1 MSTIFSKIINKE
13 IPSYTISENKNF
25 ISFLDINPLTVGH
38 CLVVPK
44 IETDYLFDLDDS
56 YLKEILIFSKKISS
70 SLSKTVD
77 CVRVGVSVVGLEVP
91 HAHLHLI
98 PFINENDMSFSN
110 KRIEMTNEEFLDLQS
125 KIIKNLN

>member
-13 IPSYTISENKNF
+13 IPSYTIAEDENF
-25 ISFLDINPLTVGH
+25 ISFLDINPLTIGH

-44 IETDYLFDLDDS
+44 SEIDYLFDLDDS
-56 YLKEILIFSKKISS
+56 YLKDILIFSKRISS
-70 SLSKTVD
+70 SLLESVD

-98 PFINENDMSFSN
+98 PFINEKDMSFSN
-110 KRIEMTNEEFLDLQS
+110 KRIKMSNNEFLELQT

>member
-13 IPSYTISENKNF
+13 IPSYTIAENANF

-56 YLKEILIFSKKISS
+56 YLKEILIFLKKSHHHYQK
-70 SLSKTVD
+70 L
-77 CVRVGVSVVGLEVP
+77 
-91 HAHLHLI
+91 LI
-98 PFINENDMSFSN
+98 V
-110 KRIEMTNEEFLDLQS
+110 
-125 KIIKNLN
+125 

>member
-13 IPSYTISENKNF
+13 IPSYTIAEDENF
-25 ISFLDINPLTVGH
+25 ISFLDINPLTIGH

-44 IETDYLFDLDDS
+44 SEIDYLFDLDDS
-56 YLKEILIFSKKISS
+56 YLKDILIFSKRI
-70 SLSKTVD
+70 SLSLLKSVD
-77 CVRVGVSVVGLEVP
+77 CVRIGVSVVGLEVP

-98 PFINENDMSFSN
+98 PFINEKDMNFSN
-110 KRIEMTNEEFLDLQS
+110 KRIKMTNNEFLELQT

>member
-13 IPSYTISENKNF
+13 IPSYTIAENENF

-44 IETDYLFDLDDS
+44 VETDYLFDLDDS
-56 YLKEILIFSKKISS
+56 YLKEILISSKKISS
-70 SLSKTVD
+70 SLSKSVD
-77 CVRVGVSVVGLEVP
+77 CIRVGVAVVGLEVP
-91 HAHLHLI
+91 HAHLHII

>member
-13 IPSYTISENKNF
+13 IPSYTIVENENF

-56 YLKEILIFSKKISS
+56 YLKEILIFSS
-70 SLSKTVD
+70 
-77 CVRVGVSVVGLEVP
+77 
-91 HAHLHLI
+91 
-98 PFINENDMSFSN
+98 
-110 KRIEMTNEEFLDLQS
+110 
-125 KIIKNLN
+125 

>member
-1 MSTIFSKIINKE
+1 MATIFTKIINKE
-13 IPSYTISENKNF
+13 IPSYTIYENENF

-44 IETDYLFDLDDS
+44 NETDYIFDLDEI

-70 SLSKTVD
+70 ALIKTVD
-77 CVRVGVSVVGLEVP
+77 CLRIGVSVVGLEVP

-98 PFINENDMSFSN
+98 PFKKEIEMNFSN
-110 KRIEMTNEEFLDLQS
+110 KRIKMTNDEFKNLQNQ
-125 KIIKNLN
+125 IVKNLN

>member
-1 MSTIFSKIINKE
+1 MATIFTKIINKE
-13 IPSYTISENKNF
+13 IPSYTIYENENF

-44 IETDYLFDLDDS
+44 NETDYIFDLDEI

-70 SLSKTVD
+70 ALIKTVD
-77 CVRVGVSVVGLEVP
+77 CLRIGVSVVGLEVP

-98 PFINENDMSFSN
+98 PFKKEIEMNFSN
-110 KRIEMTNEEFLDLQS
+110 KRIKMTNDDFKNLQNQ
-125 KIIKNLN
+125 IVKNLN

>member
-1 MSTIFSKIINKE
+1 MSSIFSKIINKE
-13 IPSYTISENKNF
+13 IPSYTIAEDENF
-25 ISFLDINPLTVGH
+25 ISFLDINPLTIGH

-44 IETDYLFDLDDS
+44 SETDYLFDLDDS
-56 YLKEILIFSKKISS
+56 YLKDILIFSKRISS
-70 SLSKTVD
+70 SLLESVD

-98 PFINENDMSFSN
+98 PFINEKDMSFSN
-110 KRIEMTNEEFLDLQS
+110 KRIKMSNNEFLELQT

>member
-1 MSTIFSKIINKE
+1 MGSIFSKIINKE
-13 IPSYTISENKNF
+13 IPSYTIAENEKF

-44 IETDYLFDLDDS
+44 VETDYIFDLDDS

-70 SLSKTVD
+70 SLSKSVD
-77 CVRVGVSVVGLEVP
+77 CIRVGVAVVGLEVP

>member
-1 MSTIFSKIINKE
+1 MSSIFSKIINKE
-13 IPSYTISENKNF
+13 IPSYTIAEDENF
-25 ISFLDINPLTVGH
+25 ISFLDINPLTIGH

-44 IETDYLFDLDDS
+44 SEIDYLFDLDDS
-56 YLKEILIFSKKISS
+56 YLKDILIFSKRISS
-70 SLSKTVD
+70 SLLKSVD

-98 PFINENDMSFSN
+98 PFINEKDMNFSN
-110 KRIEMTNEEFLDLQS
+110 KRIKMTNNEFLELQT

>member
-13 IPSYTISENKNF
+13 IPSYTIAENENF

-44 IETDYLFDLDDS
+44 IETDNLFDLDDS

-70 SLSKTVD
+70 SLSKTVA

-98 PFINENDMSFSN
+98 PFINEQDMSFSN
-110 KRIEMTNEEFLDLQS
+110 KRIKMTNEEFLDLQS
-125 KIIKNLN
+125 RIIKNLN

>member
-1 MSTIFSKIINKE
+1 MATIFTKIINKE
-13 IPSYTISENKNF
+13 IPSYTIYENENF

-44 IETDYLFDLDDS
+44 NETDYIFDLDEI

-70 SLSKTVD
+70 AIIKTVD
-77 CVRVGVSVVGLEVP
+77 CLRIGVSVVGLEVP

-98 PFINENDMSFSN
+98 PFKKEIEMNFSN
-110 KRIEMTNEEFLDLQS
+110 KRIKMTNDDFKNLQNQ
-125 KIIKNLN
+125 IVKNLN

>member
-1 MSTIFSKIINKE
+1 MATIFTKIINKE
-13 IPSYTISENKNF
+13 IPSYTIYENENF

-44 IETDYLFDLDDS
+44 NETDYIFDLDEI

-70 SLSKTVD
+70 ALIKSVD
-77 CVRVGVSVVGLEVP
+77 CLRIGVSVVGLEVP

-98 PFINENDMSFSN
+98 PFKKEIEMNFSN
-110 KRIEMTNEEFLDLQS
+110 KRIKMTNDDFKNLQNQ
-125 KIIKNLN
+125 IVKNLN

>member
-13 IPSYTISENKNF
+13 IPSYTIAENENF

-38 CLVVPK
+38 CLVVPQM
-44 IETDYLFDLDDS
+44 ETDYLFDLDDS

-98 PFINENDMSFSN
+98 PFISEQDMSFSN
-110 KRIEMTNEEFLDLQS
+110 KRIKMTNEEFLDLQS
-125 KIIKNLN
+125 RIIKNLN

>member
-13 IPSYTISENKNF
+13 IPSYTIAEDENF
-25 ISFLDINPLTVGH
+25 ISFLDINPLTIGH
-38 CLVVPK
+38 CLVIPK
-44 IETDYLFDLDDS
+44 SEIDYLFDLDDS
-56 YLKEILIFSKKISS
+56 YLKDILIFSKRISS
-70 SLSKTVD
+70 SLLKSVD

-98 PFINENDMSFSN
+98 PFINEKDMNFSN
-110 KRIEMTNEEFLDLQS
+110 KRIKMTNNEFLELQT

>member
-1 MSTIFSKIINKE
+1 MSSIFSKIINKE
-13 IPSYTISENKNF
+13 IPSYTIAEDKNF
-25 ISFLDINPLTVGH
+25 ISFLDINPLTIGH

-44 IETDYLFDLDDS
+44 SEIDYLFDLDDS
-56 YLKEILIFSKKISS
+56 YLKDILIFSKRISS
-70 SLSKTVD
+70 SLLKSVD

-98 PFINENDMSFSN
+98 PFINEKDMNFSN
-110 KRIEMTNEEFLDLQS
+110 KRIKMTNNEFLELQT

>member
-13 IPSYTISENKNF
+13 IPSYTIAEDENF
-25 ISFLDINPLTVGH
+25 ISFLDIKPLTIGH

-44 IETDYLFDLDDS
+44 TEIDYLFDLDDS
-56 YLKEILIFSKKISS
+56 YLKDILIFSKRISS
-70 SLSKTVD
+70 SLLKSVD

-98 PFINENDMSFSN
+98 PFINEKDMNFSN
-110 KRIEMTNEEFLDLQS
+110 KRIKMTNNEFLELQA
-125 KIIKNLN
+125 KITTNLN

>member
-13 IPSYTISENKNF
+13 IPSYTIAEDKNF
-25 ISFLDINPLTVGH
+25 ISFLDINPLTIGH

-44 IETDYLFDLDDS
+44 SEIDYLFDLDDS
-56 YLKEILIFSKKISS
+56 YLKDILIFSKRISS
-70 SLSKTVD
+70 SLLKSVD

-98 PFINENDMSFSN
+98 PFINEKDMNFSN
-110 KRIEMTNEEFLDLQS
+110 KRIKMTNNEFLELQT

>member
-1 MSTIFSKIINKE
+1 MGSIFSKIINKE
-13 IPSYTISENKNF
+13 IPSYTIAENENF

-38 CLVVPK
+38 CFVVPK
-44 IETDYLFDLDDS
+44 VETDYLFDLDDS

-70 SLSKTVD
+70 SLSKSVD
-77 CVRVGVSVVGLEVP
+77 CIRVGVAVVGLEVP

>member
-13 IPSYTISENKNF
+13 IPSYTIAEDENF
-25 ISFLDINPLTVGH
+25 ISFLDINPLTIGH

-44 IETDYLFDLDDS
+44 SEIDYLFDLDDS
-56 YLKEILIFSKKISS
+56 YLKDILIFSKRISS
-70 SLSKTVD
+70 SLLKSVD

-98 PFINENDMSFSN
+98 PFINEKDMNFSN
-110 KRIEMTNEEFLDLQS
+110 KRIKMTNNEFLELQT